1 MIELQGDYSSVDHQR
16 ALGRLL
22 SGDFGD
28 VSPEAIA
35 ANLKAL
41 ERGAGEVFG
50 FFEDWGGGG
59 LYAVKLK
66 LREKLAQF
74 VHESNY

>member
-1 MIELQGDYSSVDHQR
+1 MIELQGDYGLVNHEL
-16 ALGRLL
+16 ALGGLL
-22 SGDFGD
+22 GGDFGD
-28 VSPEAIA
+28 VSGEVSA

-41 ERGAGEVFG
+41 ECGFGEVFG

-66 LREKLAQF
+66 VQEKLARF
-74 VHESNY
+74 THESAY